1 MKKVLVAGAA
11 LLIAGSMV
19 SAASA
24 EVNLSGDARARY
36 IGNSD
41 RNRVYTALPNGTY
54 QESKDGYQD
63 EFDSRIRVKFDAKS
77 PGGAFMKARLRFD
90 DYDYWDGQGWSAS
103 RDVVRHNKTGG
114 VWTDYALIGVPIGPT
129 VLSAGRMEAS
139 FSKFFSWDGRATRV
153 KLDWKFDNF
162 RLIPLIDVMDEN
174 TNAIDNWDD
183 NDMMGYGL
191 VGVAKINDDWS
202 VKAYARYHD
211 DQREYD
217 SVSVTIPVSVSSAD
231 QQFYTERDTP
241 PSVTLEEIRPGHYD
255 RSGFLGSIDAQGKV
269 AMVGLH
275 GGIAYK
281 EAAVLSANPNADD
294 GWGWY
299 LEGSLDMGAFSPAL
313 VIGGTYDGYQ
323 TDPDFGF
330 IMIGADEPITVVT
343 TIGGPASDSIFAALT
358 STYTLSDRL
367 KFAGNLVYYDIDVN
381 STEATPD
388 VRGLVDA
395 WEISGSATYVLVDGA
410 DLTYKLG
417 YLSPSYDGR
426 LNSAG
431 ISDDGY
437 FGNYL
442 RLSVK
447 F

>member
-19 SAASA
+19 SAAYA

-41 RNRVYTALPNGTY
+41 RIRTHTLLPNGTY
-54 QESKDGYQD
+54 QENTSGYQD
-63 EFDSRIRVKFDAKS
+63 EFDSRVRIKINAKAK
-77 PGGAFMKARLRFD
+77 GGAFLKARIRLD

-114 VWTDYALIGVPIGPT
+114 VWTDYALIGIPMGQT

-153 KLDWKFDNF
+153 KLDWKSGDF

-174 TNAIDNWDD
+174 ANALDNWDD

-191 VGVAKINDDWS
+191 VGSMKINDDWS

-217 SVSVTIPVSVSSAD
+217 SVSVTVPVQAAPTGPHTESS
-231 QQFYTERDTP
+231 TP
-241 PSVTLEEIRPGHYD
+241 PSITREEIRPGHVD

-281 EAAVLSANPNADD
+281 EDAVLSASPNADS

-299 LEGSLDMGAFSPAL
+299 LEGSLDMGAFQPAL

-330 IMIGADEPITVVT
+330 IMIGADEPITVVS
-343 TIGGPASDSIFAALT
+343 TIGGANSDSIFAALT
-358 STYTLSDRL
+358 GNYALSDRF
-367 KFAGNLVYYDIDVN
+367 KFAGNLVYYDIDLN
-381 STEATPD
+381 STESTPD
-388 VRGLVDA
+388 VRGLADA
-395 WEISGSATYVLVDGA
+395 WEISGSATYVISEGA
-410 DLTYKLG
+410 DIAYKLG

-426 LNSAG
+426 LNSSG

-442 RLSVK
+442 RMQIK